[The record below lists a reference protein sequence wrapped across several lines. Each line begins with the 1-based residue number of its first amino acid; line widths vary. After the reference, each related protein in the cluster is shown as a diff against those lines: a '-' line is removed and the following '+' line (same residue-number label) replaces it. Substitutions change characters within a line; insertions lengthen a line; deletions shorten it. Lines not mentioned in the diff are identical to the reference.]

1 MFIAISDDTLINADE
16 IQVIKKTKVRK
27 EDVIVVVVNGEKYE
41 VELPFGDFYARL
53 IKAGVSPT
61 EQFFAG

>member
-1 MFIAISDDTLINADE
+1 MFVAISEDTLINADE
-16 IQVIKKTKVRK
+16 IQVITKKKTGN
-27 EDVIVVVVNGEKYE
+27 ESVIVVVVNGEKYK
-41 VELPFGDFYARL
+41 VELPFGDFYSRL